1 MTIDFSQYSR
11 IPSLPTVAVEA
22 LRLFHDS
29 NSSNEQLVSVIR
41 KDPAMVMKLLKAANS
56 AKYAIRGEITDL
68 NRAVM
73 IMGRS
78 AAAPLVLSFSLA
90 KQSMEVSA
98 HQAHYKKFWTRSFV
112 QATASEVIAAH
123 FGSAAFRAEC
133 YTTSILSGLG
143 KLAMLKAEPDKY
155 LNCLARSDSSGIPLP
170 RVELEVFGFNHSKL
184 SSILLQQMGLPDRCH
199 VAIRGINDNQI
210 MPAKGRDTDHPL
222 LEVTRLANAIA
233 SLICDVTP
241 GIALVQLEE
250 SLAAIKFPTQ
260 MTAQQIVESVRDH
273 LEASAQLFDINPD
286 QLPSASDLL
295 QEALDQ
301 LSRLADM
308 ASESN
313 PAQMIPVELLE
324 ENGRLKRR
332 VADLLHVSR
341 IDSLTGL
348 CNRAYL
354 LQELAERAALHR
366 VRGLSLG
373 IAVIDIDHFKKINDT
388 FGHQAGDVALKAVA
402 DTLRDALR
410 DTDII
415 GRYGGEEFVA
425 ILEDSNAAGL
435 AVVGERLRSKVEK
448 TVVTF
453 EGRII
458 PLTVS
463 VGLVEGTVTGP
474 EQRFG
479 ELLFGAA
486 DAAMYRAKNSG
497 RNCFVVD
504 SILQDEDGARSLERS
519 RSMPHPAPALC

>member
-22 LRLFHDS
+22 LKLFHDS
-29 NSSNEQLVSVIR
+29 NSSNEQLVAVIR
-41 KDPAMVMKLLKAANS
+41 KDPAMVLKLLKAANS
-56 AKYAIRGEITDL
+56 AKYGIRGEITDL

-90 KQSMEVSA
+90 KQSMEASA
-98 HQAHYKKFWTRSFV
+98 HQGHYKKFWTRSFV
-112 QATASEVIAAH
+112 QATAAEVIAAH
-123 FGSAAFRAEC
+123 FASPAFRAEC
-133 YTTSILSGLG
+133 YTTNILSGLG
-143 KLAMLKAEPDKY
+143 KLALLRAEPDKY
-155 LNCLARSDSSGIPLP
+155 LTCLARSTSEGVPLP
-170 RVELEVFGFNHSKL
+170 RIEQEVFGFNHSKL

-199 VAIRGINDNQI
+199 VAIRGINDSQVTL
-210 MPAKGRDTDHPL
+210 AKSGNTDPPL
-222 LEVTRLANAIA
+222 LEVTRLADAVA
-233 SLICDVTP
+233 SLLCDETP

-250 SLAAIKFPTQ
+250 ALAAITFPTQ
-260 MTAQQIVESVRDH
+260 LNAQQIVESVRDH
-273 LEASAQLFDINPD
+273 LEASASLFDINPE

-301 LSRLADM
+301 LSRLADL
-308 ASESN
+308 AAESN
-313 PAQMIPVELLE
+313 PAHLVPVELLE

-348 CNRAYL
+348 CNRAHL
-354 LQELAERAALHR
+354 MQELAERTALHR

-388 FGHQAGDVALKAVA
+388 FGHQAGDTALKAVA
-402 DTLRDALR
+402 ATLRDALR
-410 DTDII
+410 DTDIV

-448 TVVTF
+448 TVVMF
-453 EGRII
+453 EGRRI
-458 PLTVS
+458 PLTIS
-463 VGLVEGTVTGP
+463 VGLVEGTVSGT

-479 ELLFGAA
+479 EILFAAA
-486 DAAMYRAKNSG
+486 DAAMYRAKNAG

-504 SILQDEDGARSLERS
+504 SILQDQNGARSLERS
-519 RSMPHPAPALC
+519 RSRPHPAPALC